1 MKPKDSSPEPIRDL
15 IADLLAI
22 LGMTSVTIGSALMW
36 IPLGFIVAGIC
47 SILIGWR
54 LSQGASCS
62 AGKAPSVISDRRRP

>member
-22 LGMTSVTIGSALMW
+22 LGMIFATIGFALMW
-36 IPLGFIVAGIC
+36 IPLGFVVAGIC

-54 LSQGASCS
+54 LSQ
-62 AGKAPSVISDRRRP
+62 